1 MLAMLLS
8 LAFAVSVFSW
18 LLAPLFGPS
27 TQITEAR
34 GEGELSLAVSRSL
47 RELETDL
54 DLGKIHPEDLAAI
67 QQHLEK
73 ESGA

>member
-1 MLAMLLS
+1 MAMLLS
-8 LAFAVSVFSW
+8 LALAVSVFSW
-18 LLAPLFGPS
+18 FLAPLFGPS
-27 TQITEAR
+27 AQIAQAR
-34 GEGELSLAVSRSL
+34 GEDELSLALNRSL

-54 DLGKIHPEDLAAI
+54 GLGKIHPEDLAAI